1 MQSFLLFAVQVS
13 LLLASGAGYPLR
25 TPFLRRALL
34 DDVGL
39 HSDQMRISAGIGRP
53 VSVLRYTQCSLRIPL
68 WDCRTHLGI
77 RIRGAQSKHLQDYPH
92 LFSIGIP
99 RSKSRREGL
108 KCTSKDGA
116 GCCVEMACPIIL
128 GDLYTRFNLP
138 PAGTSKDASRNAL
151 LLSTYYV
158 RTYICTELRNL
169 SSDSSRRTVQ
179 LVLVRVVA
187 FP

>member
-1 MQSFLLFAVQVS
+1 MQSFLLFAVQLS
-13 LLLASGAGYPLR
+13 LLSASGADYPLR
-25 TPFLRRALL
+25 TLFLRRALL

-68 WDCRTHLGI
+68 WDCRKHLGI

-116 GCCVEMACPIIL
+116 GCCVEIACSNYTW
-128 GDLYTRFNLP
+128 DLYTRFNLS
-138 PAGTSKDASRNAL
+138 GISKDASRNAL
-151 LLSTYYV
+151 TTCGHIFARAWASFFQTYSRSISTSFA
-158 RTYICTELRNL
+158 RIR
-169 SSDSSRRTVQ
+169 
-179 LVLVRVVA
+179 
-187 FP
+187 